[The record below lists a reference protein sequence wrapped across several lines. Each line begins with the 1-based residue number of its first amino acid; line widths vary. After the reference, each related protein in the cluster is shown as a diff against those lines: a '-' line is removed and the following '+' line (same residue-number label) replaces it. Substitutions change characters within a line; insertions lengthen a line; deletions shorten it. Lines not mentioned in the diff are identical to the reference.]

1 MTEDIVQQATETV
14 IPIETKKPE
23 SLSTEPELGRTEIR
37 VRGRST
43 WVPSAHIDGR
53 TVVVTGKWLRIAVV
67 EDEDLLEGE
76 TVPNAVSFLLQLKR
90 SHLHA
95 DLLTFAQRIPDTEKR
110 YNFHTEWDNAAAL
123 AITTYN
129 HWWKECTEYSIRKAV
144 NKAMRSGVVARM
156 AEFNDDFVAAIC
168 RMYAESPVR
177 QGRAFWHY
185 GKDFQTVKRELATY
199 LDRSVFLGAYYENE
213 LIGSMKFTYVD
224 STAPIMQIFCSH
236 RHFDKRPNNALIAKA
251 VEICERDGKSPL
263 IYGSFV
269 YNDLDTSLTEFK
281 RRNGFRP
288 VPLPR
293 YYVPLT
299 FKGSMAL
306 KCGLHRGLAGSLP
319 PALLK
324 RLRDA
329 RNAWYSRRINH
340 A

>member
-1 MTEDIVQQATETV
+1 MPEATETV
-14 IPIETKKPE
+14 IPMEATKPE
-23 SLSTEPELGRTEIR
+23 SASMNSDIGRAEIR
-37 VRGRST
+37 VRGRSA
-43 WVPSAHIDGR
+43 WVPSAKVDGR
-53 TVVVTGKWLRIAVV
+53 TVVVTSKWLRIAEVK
-67 EDEDLLEGE
+67 DEDLCEGQ
-76 TVPNAVSFLLQLKR
+76 TVPDVGSFLSKLRR
-90 SHLHA
+90 SRLNA
-95 DLLTFAQRIPDTEKR
+95 DLFTFGQRIPDAEKR

-123 AITTYN
+123 AITTYD
-129 HWWKECTEYSIRKAV
+129 HWWKECTEYSVRKAV
-144 NKAMRSGVVARM
+144 NKAMRSGVVARV
-156 AEFNDDFVAAIC
+156 AEFNDDFVSAVC

-185 GKDFQTVKRELATY
+185 GKDFQTIKRELATY

-251 VEICERDGKSPL
+251 VEVCERDGKSHL

-269 YNDLDTSLTEFK
+269 YNALDTSLTEFK
-281 RRNGFRP
+281 RRNGFTP

-299 FKGSMAL
+299 LKGSIAL
-306 KCGLHRGLAGSLP
+306 KLGLHRGLASCLP
-319 PALLK
+319 PSLLK

-329 RNAWYSRRINH
+329 RNAWYSRKVNH